1 MSDERL
7 SRIETKV
14 DSLEEAVERLAERVT
29 TQGDDLRREMRL
41 LHEDAIGKIATQGDD
56 LRREMRLLHEDA
68 IGKIATQGDGVRQE
82 MRLLHEDVIGRIA
95 DLAPD
100 FAPIRRE
107 FKQADDELRESIER
121 RLVPLE
127 AAARS
132 RRRSK

>member
-14 DSLEEAVERLAERVT
+14 DTLAEAVEGLAEQVT
-29 TQGDDLRREMRL
+29 TQGADLRQEIRL
-41 LHEDAIGKIATQGDD
+41 LREDTNGRIAAQGDD
-56 LRREMRLLHEDA
+56 IRH
-68 IGKIATQGDGVRQE
+68 E
-82 MRLLHEDVIGRIA
+82 MRLLHEDVVGRIA

-100 FAPIRRE
+100 YAPIRRE
-107 FKQADDELRESIER
+107 FKQADTELRESIER

-132 RRRSK
+132 RRRSR

>member
-1 MSDERL
+1 MSEERL

-14 DSLEEAVERLAERVT
+14 DTLAEAVDRLAERV
-29 TQGDDLRREMRL
+29 
-41 LHEDAIGKIATQGDD
+41 ATQGDD
-56 LRREMRLLHEDA
+56 L
-68 IGKIATQGDGVRQE
+68 RQE
-82 MRLLHEDVIGRIA
+82 MRLLHEDVVGRIA

-100 FAPIRRE
+100 YAPIRRE
-107 FKQADDELRESIER
+107 FKQADAELRESIER